1 MPPVLESQCNST
13 SPLDLE
19 DIEDLFNDGPEAF
32 DSLRRRNRENLVV
45 PKIKKKARQAVPRST
60 DILRPCQPEVTE
72 AESSFLPGS
81 GTIFIRTWGC
91 AHNSSDSEYMAGQ
104 LAAQGYT

>member
-1 MPPVLESQCNST
+1 MPPVLESQCTST

-19 DIEDLFNDGPEAF
+19 DIEDLFNDGSEAF
-32 DSLRRRNRENLVV
+32 ESVRRRNRDNLVV
-45 PKIKKKARQAVPRST
+45 PKVKKKARHAAPRIT
-60 DILRPCQPEVTE
+60 DSQRLRSEVTQT
-72 AESSFLPGS
+72 ESSFLPGS

-91 AHNSSDSEYMAGQ
+91 AHNSSDTEYMAGQ